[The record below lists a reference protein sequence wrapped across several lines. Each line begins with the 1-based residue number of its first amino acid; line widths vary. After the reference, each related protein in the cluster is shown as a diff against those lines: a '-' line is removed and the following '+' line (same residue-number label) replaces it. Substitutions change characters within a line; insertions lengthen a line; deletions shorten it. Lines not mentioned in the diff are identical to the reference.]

1 MTAANAPAENSPD
14 HKDTDMSPDTH
25 PQVDQVLRMA
35 EQIQSVIDEQ
45 AHKLK
50 TESFCGADE
59 ADTVRVTLDGRLRLT
74 GLDIEPGLLRLGAG
88 AVERRV
94 NEAMRNAQ
102 AVVTEAGDAER
113 ERILEAVAR
122 IAAPLQQMIGLPGAE
137 TV

>member
-1 MTAANAPAENSPD
+1 
-14 HKDTDMSPDTH
+14 MSPDTH